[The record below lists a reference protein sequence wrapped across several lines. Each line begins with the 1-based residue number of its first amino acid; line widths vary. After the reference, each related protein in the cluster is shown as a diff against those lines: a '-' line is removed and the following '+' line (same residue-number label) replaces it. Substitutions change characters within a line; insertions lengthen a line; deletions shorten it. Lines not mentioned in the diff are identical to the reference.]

1 MNSSRYTCVFMIVCF
16 LEFTEVTTFSDYD
29 YISQMRRGIWFTPY
43 ERLQWLLIFG
53 CRRYHAIFRTQ
64 KRDLRDQA

>member
-29 YISQMRRGIWFTPY
+29 YISQMRRGIWWIWLTPV
-43 ERLQWLLIFG
+43 
-53 CRRYHAIFRTQ
+53 RTVTMVT
-64 KRDLRDQA
+64 